1 MALKEPSW
9 VQAMQEELAQFEKL
23 QVWELVDLP
32 VGEHAIG
39 TRWVYKCKRDDKGI
53 VTRNKARLVVQG
65 FAQQEGLDY
74 TEVFT
79 HVARLEAIRLFLAFA
94 SFKGFKVYQLDVK
107 SAFLYEKVQ
116 EQPDSFQPRYRCEH
130 LSVV

>member
-1 MALKEPSW
+1 MQMALKEPSW
-9 VQAMQEELAQFEKL
+9 VEAMQDELAQFEKL
-23 QVWELVDLP
+23 QVWELVNLP
-32 VGEHAIG
+32 AGEHAIG
-39 TRWVYKCKRDDKGI
+39 TRWLYKCKRDDNGI

-79 HVARLEAIRLFLAFA
+79 PVARLEAIRLFLAFA

-107 SAFLYEKVQ
+107 SAFLYRKV
-116 EQPDSFQPRYRCEH
+116 
-130 LSVV
+130 